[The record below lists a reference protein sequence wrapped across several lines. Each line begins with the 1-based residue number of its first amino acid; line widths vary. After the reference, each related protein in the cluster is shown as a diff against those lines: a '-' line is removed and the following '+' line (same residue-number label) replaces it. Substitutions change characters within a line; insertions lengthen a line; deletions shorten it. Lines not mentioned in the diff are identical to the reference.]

1 MVRKVQRRL
10 TAVLAFLAV
19 ALVSFAQNSSQTDS
33 LVRLM
38 NAKSIELI
46 QEYGVDYRKAV
57 DATFLH
63 NGTYLI
69 CDTALWDVSRK
80 IIKCQ
85 GNVQL
90 IQDET
95 ILTSEKLDYLIDDD
109 LAQFRGQVVQLANKK
124 NNILRTRNLD
134 YNTKD
139 SLAVFRGGA
148 AMRDED
154 GQVIESDNGTY
165 DSARR
170 YFTFRGN
177 VNMFTDSVFVK
188 TTNLE
193 YDSEANRAK
202 FVAYVDFWK
211 DDNMLSAG
219 DGWYDHGREV
229 FFFRNDVHGLS
240 KEQESWSDSVYFYRN
255 TNDVLMLGNAHVQD
269 STRNVAA
276 LADYIFYQDSLS
288 KVTLRK
294 RAAVALKNEQ
304 DEKVD
309 TVYCGA
315 DTLVYQ
321 TVRRC
326 DIPEQEINEASKRL
340 GEMTE
345 DAVAAYRKRAAQ
357 EAEEAIKQKIQEAE
371 EEGTILP
378 GLQYSRYA
386 YLANQNKEDEAASA
400 PPPSTKSPVDSLASE
415 KPLADS
421 LAVAVDSLAV
431 PVPDTTKIGF
441 LRGVGNVRIFKRD
454 MQVMCDSLRYSDL
467 DSIARF
473 YKEPF
478 VWNEEVRQYSSD
490 SLFVL
495 VKGGKVD
502 RASLMSNAF
511 ITCQES
517 DTYYDQIKGTDVVAF
532 FGENTELSRFDALG
546 GVTALFYLQED
557 ETIATVNRVE
567 CKMMSATMKDGNLE
581 RVYYYSQPQND
592 AYPVVQLA
600 QSEHRLK
607 GYDWRPDSR
616 PRSKKDVTTLDVVPS
631 ERSYYQSRPK
641 AVFKQT
647 DIYFPGYMS
656 EVYKD
661 IEESR
666 ERRARA
672 AEEPAEEVPA
682 VEDVQAVEAS
692 REDAVSGQEAAPT
705 AAEISASEGT
715 PALSDTLAVSGSK
728 ALADTLAVPDSLSAA
743 EPQESVA
750 DPRQQRR
757 EERELARKM
766 RIARR
771 DAIWAEKDARDAAK
785 AEAKAQRALER
796 QRKRTKI
803 LYKRQLKQDEEDAA
817 KLQKYIERYQK
828 QKDKQD
834 ERDKEAD

>member
-1 MVRKVQRRL
+1 MVRKVQERL

-19 ALVSFAQNSSQTDS
+19 TVVSFAQNSSQTDS

-38 NAKSIELI
+38 NAKSLELI
-46 QEYGVDYRKAV
+46 QQNGEDFRKAV

-80 IIKCQ
+80 VIKCQ

-90 IQDET
+90 LQDET
-95 ILTSEKLDYLIDDD
+95 ILTSEKLDYLIDED

-134 YNTKD
+134 YNTRD

-154 GQVIESDNGTY
+154 GQVIESDDGTY
-165 DSARR
+165 DSAGK

-188 TTNLE
+188 TTVLE
-193 YDSEANRAK
+193 YDSDASRAK

-211 DDNMLSAG
+211 EDNMLSAG
-219 DGWYDHGREV
+219 DGWYDHNREV
-229 FFFRNDVHGLS
+229 FFFRNDVHGLT
-240 KEQESWSDSVYFYRN
+240 KEQESWSDSIYFYRN

-288 KVTLRK
+288 RVTLRK

-304 DEKVD
+304 GEKVD

-321 TVRRC
+321 TIRRC
-326 DIPEQEINEASKRL
+326 DIPGPEIDAASRRL
-340 GEMTE
+340 AEMTE
-345 DAVAAYRKRAAQ
+345 DAVSAYRKRAAQ
-357 EAEEAIKQKIQEAE
+357 EAEEAIRQKIRDAE
-371 EEGTILP
+371 EEGVILP
-378 GLQYSRYA
+378 GLQSSRYA
-386 YLANQNKEDEAASA
+386 YLANQGEESGASA
-400 PPPSTKSPVDSLASE
+400 APSSSSPPPEKAQSDSLAVA
-415 KPLADS
+415 ADS
-421 LAVAVDSLAV
+421 LAVS
-431 PVPDTTKIGF
+431 VPDTTKIGF
-441 LRGVGNVRIFKRD
+441 LRGVGNVKIFKSD

-473 YKEPF
+473 YNKPL

-495 VKGGKVD
+495 IKGGKAD

-511 ITCQES
+511 ITCEES
-517 DTYYDQIKGTDVVAF
+517 DIYYDQIKSTDIVAF

-546 GVTALFYLQED
+546 GVNALFYLQEN

-581 RVYYYSQPQND
+581 RVYYYSQPHND
-592 AYPVVQLA
+592 AYPVVQLS

-607 GYDWRPDSR
+607 GYDWQPDARPKSR
-616 PRSKKDVTTLDVVPS
+616 EDVTTLEVMPS
-631 ERSYYQSRPK
+631 ERTYYQGRPG
-641 AVFKQT
+641 AEFHQT
-647 DIYFPGYMS
+647 DFYFPGYMAQ
-656 EVYKD
+656 VHKD
-661 IEESR
+661 I
-666 ERRARA
+666 
-672 AEEPAEEVPA
+672 
-682 VEDVQAVEAS
+682 EAS
-692 REDAVSGQEAAPT
+692 RERKAR
-705 AAEISASEGT
+705 AEKESAEKERVKEASE
-715 PALSDTLAVSGSK
+715 SDSPEAS
-728 ALADTLAVPDSLSAA
+728 PDSLSLTDTLALSDSLA
-743 EPQESVA
+743 VADTIALADSLAVTDSLSVA
-750 DPRQQRR
+750 DPEKTVVDPREQRR
-757 EERELARKM
+757 EEQELARKM

-785 AEAKAQRALER
+785 AEAKAQRALEKK
-796 QRKRTKI
+796 RKRTKL
-803 LYKRQLKQDEEDAA
+803 LYLRQLKQDEEDAA
-817 KLQKYIERYQK
+817 KLQKYIEKYQK
-828 QKDKQD
+828 QKDRKD

>member
-1 MVRKVQRRL
+1 MVRKIQKRL

-19 ALVSFAQNSSQTDS
+19 TVTSFAQSSSQTDS

-38 NAKSIELI
+38 SAKSLELI
-46 QEYGVDYRKAV
+46 QQDGDDYRKAV
-57 DATFLH
+57 EATFLH

-80 IIKCQ
+80 VIKCL

-90 IQDET
+90 LQDET
-95 ILTSEKLDYLIDDD
+95 ILTSEQLDYLIDDD

-134 YNTKD
+134 YNTRD

-154 GQVIESDNGTY
+154 GQVIESDSGTY
-165 DSARR
+165 ESARE

-188 TTNLE
+188 TMNLE
-193 YDSEANRAK
+193 YDSDAGMAK
-202 FVAYVDFWK
+202 FVTYVDFWK

-219 DGWYDHGREV
+219 EGWYDHNREV

-255 TNDVLMLGNAHVQD
+255 RNDVLMLGDAHVQD

-276 LADYIFYQDSLS
+276 MADYILYQDSLS
-288 KVTLRK
+288 QVTLRK

-304 DEKVD
+304 AEKVD

-321 TVRRC
+321 TIRRC
-326 DIPEQEINEASKRL
+326 DIPEPENGTSSKRL
-340 GEMTE
+340 ADMTE
-345 DAVAAYRKRAAQ
+345 DAVSAYRRRSAQ
-357 EAEEAIKQKIQEAE
+357 EAEDAIKQRIQEAE

-378 GLQYSRYA
+378 GLLSSRYA
-386 YLANQNKEDEAASA
+386 YLANQEEKEGTSA
-400 PPPSTKSPVDSLASE
+400 KSSEESLPIGKPPVDSLA
-415 KPLADS
+415 
-421 LAVAVDSLAV
+421 VQVDSLAL
-431 PVPDTTKIGF
+431 PAPDTTKIGF
-441 LRGVGNVRIFKRD
+441 LRGVGNVRIFKSD

-473 YKEPF
+473 YNKPL

-495 VKGGKVD
+495 VRGGKAD

-511 ITCQES
+511 IVCEES
-517 DTYYDQIKGTDVVAF
+517 DTYYDQIRSTDIVAF

-546 GVTALFYLQED
+546 GVTALFYLQEN

-581 RVYYYSQPQND
+581 RVYYYSQPHND

-607 GYDWRPDSR
+607 GYNWQPDAR
-616 PRSKKDVTTLDVVPS
+616 PRGREDVTTLSVRSS
-631 ERSYYQSRPK
+631 ERTYYEDRPK
-641 AVFKQT
+641 AAFRQT
-647 DIYFPGYMS
+647 DIYFPGYMDQ
-656 EVYKD
+656 VHKD

-666 ERRARA
+666 KRKAMAENEA
-672 AEEPAEEVPA
+672 AEKERFNEM
-682 VEDVQAVEAS
+682 
-692 REDAVSGQEAAPT
+692 
-705 AAEISASEGT
+705 SASSSTE
-715 PALSDTLAVSGSK
+715 AFSDSL
-728 ALADTLAVPDSLSAA
+728 ALADTLALSDSLAVADTLAVGDSLAVTDSL
-743 EPQESVA
+743 SVA
-750 DPRQQRR
+750 DPKKTVVDPREQRR

-785 AEAKAQRALER
+785 AEAKAQRALEKK
-796 QRKRTKI
+796 RKRTKL
-803 LYKRQLKQDEEDAA
+803 LYLRQLKQDKEDAA
-817 KLQKYIERYQK
+817 KLQKYIEKYQK
-828 QKDKQD
+828 QKDKKD

>member
-1 MVRKVQRRL
+1 MVRKVQKRL

-19 ALVSFAQNSSQTDS
+19 AVVSFAQNSSQTDS

-38 NAKSIELI
+38 NAKSLELI
-46 QEYGVDYRKAV
+46 QQDGDDFRKAV

-69 CDTALWDVSRK
+69 CDTALWDVSRRV
-80 IIKCQ
+80 IKCQ

-90 IQDET
+90 LQDET
-95 ILTSEKLDYLIDDD
+95 VLTSEQLDYIIDDD
-109 LAQFRGQVVQLANKK
+109 LARFRGQVVQLANKK

-134 YNTKD
+134 YNTRD

-154 GQVIESDNGTY
+154 GQVIESDDGTY
-165 DSARR
+165 DSARK

-188 TTNLE
+188 TTDLE
-193 YDSEANRAK
+193 YDSDASRAN

-211 DDNMLSAG
+211 EDNMLSAG
-219 DGWYDHGREV
+219 NGWYDHNREV

-255 TNDVLMLGNAHVQD
+255 TNDVLMLGDAHVQD

-276 LADYIFYQDSLS
+276 MADYILYQDSLS
-288 KVTLRK
+288 TVTLRK

-304 DEKVD
+304 AEKVD

-321 TVRRC
+321 TIKRC
-326 DIPEQEINEASKRL
+326 DIPEPEIGASSKRL
-340 GEMTE
+340 ADMTD
-345 DAVAAYRKRAAQ
+345 DAVSAYRRRAAQ
-357 EAEEAIKQKIQEAE
+357 EAEEAIRQRIREAE

-378 GLQYSRYA
+378 GLQSSRYA
-386 YLANQNKEDEAASA
+386 HLANQEEEDGTSA
-400 PPPSTKSPVDSLASE
+400 KSSEKSLPAEKPPVDSLAVQ
-415 KPLADS
+415 ADS
-421 LAVAVDSLAV
+421 LALPA
-431 PVPDTTKIGF
+431 PDTTKIGF
-441 LRGVGNVRIFKRD
+441 LHGVGNVRIFKSD
-454 MQVMCDSLRYSDL
+454 IQVMCDSLRYSDL

-473 YKEPF
+473 YNKPL

-495 VKGGKVD
+495 IKGGKAD

-511 ITCQES
+511 ITCEES
-517 DTYYDQIKGTDVVAF
+517 DIYYDQIKSTDIVAF

-546 GVTALFYLQED
+546 GVTALFYLQEN

-567 CKMMSATMKDGNLE
+567 CKMMSATMNDGTLE

-592 AYPVVQLA
+592 AYPVVQLP

-607 GYDWRPDSR
+607 GYDWQPDARPKSR
-616 PRSKKDVTTLDVVPS
+616 EDVTTLSVRSS
-631 ERSYYQSRPK
+631 ERTYYESRPK
-641 AVFKQT
+641 AAFRQT
-647 DIYFPGYMS
+647 DIYFPGYM
-656 EVYKD
+656 EQVHKD

-666 ERRARA
+666 ERKARA
-672 AEEPAEEVPA
+672 EK
-682 VEDVQAVEAS
+682 
-692 REDAVSGQEAAPT
+692 EAA
-705 AAEISASEGT
+705 EKERMKE
-715 PALSDTLAVSGSK
+715 TLAVSSSEAFSDSL
-728 ALADTLAVPDSLSAA
+728 ALADTLALSDSLAVADTLALADSLAVTDSL
-743 EPQESVA
+743 SVA
-750 DPRQQRR
+750 DPEKTVVDPRVQRR

-771 DAIWAEKDARDAAK
+771 DAIWAERDARDAAK
-785 AEAKAQRALER
+785 AEAKAQRALEKKR
-796 QRKRTKI
+796 RRTKL
-803 LYKRQLKQDEEDAA
+803 LYLRQLKQDKEDAA
-817 KLQKYIERYQK
+817 KLQKYIEKYQK
-828 QKDKQD
+828 QKDKKN